1 MKEQIEVVAVIGNSV
16 ILRFRLPEDLPSGE
30 KAWAQVLKESL
41 KGNPPDYVHV
51 SEGNLENVIREFN
64 DSASSNLWLLHEEGE
79 ELSLQ
84 EIASSGSDNSFMLG
98 DHRGFNSQTEELIS
112 KFALRKVSLGDISYL
127 SSHCVARIISEF
139 ERKDK

>member
-1 MKEQIEVVAVIGNSV
+1 MNYEVV
-16 ILRFRLPEDLPSGE
+16 
-30 KAWAQVLKESL
+30 
-41 KGNPPDYVHV
+41 NPPDYVHV

-79 ELSLQ
+79 ELNLQ